1 MSFIE
6 GLPFQDKRMHLIIYE
21 KLQSIL
27 LTPNRDVIYWRVALP
42 K

>member
-6 GLPFQDKRMHLIIYE
+6 EKFFRDKRMNLTVYE

-27 LTPNRDVIYWRVALP
+27 LTWNRDVIYWRVALP
-42 K
+42 R